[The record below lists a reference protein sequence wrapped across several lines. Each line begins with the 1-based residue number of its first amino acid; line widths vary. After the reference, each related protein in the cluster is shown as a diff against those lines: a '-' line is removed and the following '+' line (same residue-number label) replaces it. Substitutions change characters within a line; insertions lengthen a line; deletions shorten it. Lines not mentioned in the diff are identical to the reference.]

1 MYENNEQGQSE
12 REQHLTRISTLE
24 ADLATAKA
32 NLNLYQEKLQV
43 AQSTIEKACTW
54 FEDML
59 AGDTDASNTVEEF
72 KELIDILGVEATREV
87 RLEIEV
93 TWRGTIQLPYG
104 IDVEDLDI
112 DDFNLSDPQ
121 HNYHD
126 SDFSWDG
133 IADYSISER

>member
-12 REQHLTRISTLE
+12 REQHLTRINTLE
-24 ADLATAKA
+24 ADLASAKA
-32 NLNLYQEKLQV
+32 DLNHWQEKTQI
-43 AQSTIEKACTW
+43 AQSTISKARVW

-59 AGDTDASNTVEEF
+59 AGDIDAANTVEEF

-93 TWRGTIQLPYG
+93 TWRGSIQLPYG
-104 IDVEDLDI
+104 VDVEDLDI
-112 DDFNLSDPQ
+112 DDFNLDTPQ

-133 IADYSISER
+133 IADYSINER